1 MVATQQSQP
10 YPPTIFTRGLLLAA
24 AYYVLLHCTP
34 CPQSTLRFGHA
45 VLTHSLVAAHLAGGP
60 VIYIYTYI
68 YILAHLNNDYP
79 AAMLGTRCDYSP
91 GYSVPR

>member
-45 VLTHSLVAAHLAGGP
+45 VLTHSLVAVHLAGGP
-60 VIYIYTYI
+60 VIYIYT

-79 AAMLGTRCDYSP
+79 AAMLGTRCDYIP
-91 GYSVPR
+91 GYSVPW